1 MTSADASGGW
11 RLVSEAFLRACLGT
25 LWGVRATGLERVP
38 RTGALL
44 VACNHVSLL
53 DPLLLAMAISTARR
67 PRFLGKKELF
77 ERPLVGRYF
86 RALGS
91 IPLDRG
97 GSDLGAMREAL
108 ATLDRGGSIA
118 IFPEGTRV
126 RPGQSR
132 PPKTGVSFLSARAG
146 APVLP
151 VRVLGTADFP
161 WSRPLE
167 IRFGAP
173 LPAAKDE
180 GREGAQ
186 AYARAVMEAV
196 NSL

>member
-1 MTSADASGGW
+1 MNDGDAGGDW
-11 RLVSEAFLRACLGT
+11 RLVSETFLSWTLGAV
-25 LWGVRATGLERVP
+25 WGVRVTGLENVP
-38 RTGALL
+38 RSGPLI
-44 VACNHVSLL
+44 VACNHASLV
-53 DPLLLAMAISTARR
+53 DPPLLASAIAPARR

-77 ERPLVGRYF
+77 ELPLLGRFF
-86 RALGS
+86 RVLGA

-97 GSDLGAMREAL
+97 GADLGAMREAL
-108 ATLDRGGSIA
+108 ATLERGGALA

-132 PPKTGVSFLSARAG
+132 PPKTGVSFLSVRAR

-151 VRVLGTADFP
+151 VRVLGTSEFP

-167 IRFGAP
+167 IRFGSP
-173 LPAAKDE
+173 LPAAGDE
-180 GREGAQ
+180 GREAAS

>member
-1 MTSADASGGW
+1 MSSGDAGGRW
-11 RLVSEAFLRACLGT
+11 RLWSEELVASLLGSI
-25 LWGVRATGLERVP
+25 WGVRVTGLERVP
-38 RTGALL
+38 RAGALL
-44 VACNHVSLL
+44 VACNHVSLV
-53 DPLLLAMAISTARR
+53 DPPLLASTIAPARR

-77 ERPLVGRYF
+77 DSPLTGWYF
-86 RALGS
+86 RATCG

-97 GSDLGAMREAL
+97 GADFGAMRAAL
-108 ATLDRGGSIA
+108 AVLERGGAVA

-132 PPKTGVSFLSARAG
+132 TPKTGISFLSARTG

-161 WSRPLE
+161 WSGPLE

-180 GREGAQ
+180 GRSAAS

>member
-1 MTSADASGGW
+1 
-11 RLVSEAFLRACLGT
+11 
-25 LWGVRATGLERVP
+25 TGLEHVP
-38 RTGALL
+38 RSGALL
-44 VACNHVSLL
+44 VACNHVSLV
-53 DPLLLAMAISTARR
+53 DPPLLASTIASARR

-77 ERPLVGRYF
+77 EIPLLGWFF
-86 RALGS
+86 RALGA

-97 GSDLGAMREAL
+97 GADIGAMREAL
-108 ATLDRGGSIA
+108 ATLEKGGALA

-132 PPKTGVSFLSARAG
+132 PPKTGVSFLSARSG

-161 WSRPLE
+161 WGRPLE

-180 GREGAQ
+180 GREAAS

-196 NSL
+196 NTL